1 MNGFPIYVHVP
12 VGTGKTATVNACC
25 RNERACMLSGVRDFL
40 DRMPSLHSIGED
52 TVVVD
57 DVSLIVGA
65 RSQGHAKYPVRS
77 CDKHL
82 VMPGRSMMPR
92 FPLAQNMAV
101 LFLACDRTTMPCDGA
116 EMGR

>member
-1 MNGFPIYVHVP
+1 MRSWGRGAQTWASPDASALLGFRCVCVWRSSNGFPIYVHVP

-57 DVSLIVGA
+57 DVSLIVEA
-65 RSQGHAKYPVRS
+65 RSQGYAKYWLSRAPFWHYRVS
-77 CDKHL
+77 C
-82 VMPGRSMMPR
+82 
-92 FPLAQNMAV
+92 
-101 LFLACDRTTMPCDGA
+101 
-116 EMGR
+116 